1 MIKIKW
7 NNMTPEQK
15 LYVKESAMT
24 IMDKGIHDIIKEPNH
39 IKDAIARII
48 VEVIDYWPW
57 NINWI
62 DLLKPWKNKKDRTFV
77 GYSFCESF
85 FAAGNWSKWKKMI

>member
-24 IMDKGIHDIIKEPNH
+24 IMDKGIQDIIKEPNH

-48 VEVIDYWPW
+48 VEVI
-57 NINWI
+57 N
-62 DLLKPWKNKKDRTFV
+62 LTLKYYLNEFAKALKK
-77 GYSFCESF
+77 
-85 FAAGNWSKWKKMI
+85 

>member
-1 MIKIKW
+1 
-7 NNMTPEQK
+7 MTPEQK

-48 VEVIDYWPW
+48 VEVI
-57 NINWI
+57 N
-62 DLLKPWKNKKDRTFV
+62 LTLKYYLNEFAKALKN
-77 GYSFCESF
+77 
-85 FAAGNWSKWKKMI
+85 

>member
-1 MIKIKW
+1 
-7 NNMTPEQK
+7 MTPEQK

-48 VEVIDYWPW
+48 VEVID
-57 NINWI
+57 
-62 DLLKPWKNKKDRTFV
+62 LALK
-77 GYSFCESF
+77 Y
-85 FAAGNWSKWKKMI
+85 

>member
-1 MIKIKW
+1 MVRHFGLKLVEDVIKIKW

-24 IMDKGIHDIIKEPNH
+24 IMEKGIQDIIKEPNH

-48 VEVIDYWPW
+48 VEVQKCFSYLPIG
-57 NINWI
+57 I
-62 DLLKPWKNKKDRTFV
+62 LKCNLEIIV
-77 GYSFCESF
+77 
-85 FAAGNWSKWKKMI
+85 